1 MTPQEQRA
9 YEELT
14 LATGATPIEP
24 TDVGAERCLRFLLNG
39 EGDLDDFIEGCY
51 GEPTAET
58 EEREFSSDEQGMYAA
73 LSAMMDVAPRAPGR
87 SYAENVERSVTSL
100 DLAVALGIP
109 FHDPETGTY
118 VLPRAV
124 VETVNTSYAEIAKAG
139 YLTERDFEEKLYAWL
154 SESSGA

>member
-1 MTPQEQRA
+1 MTQSTPTAQRLLDQDPELRACLGALSGEEPATLDA
-9 YEELT
+9 YL
-14 LATGATPIEP
+14 
-24 TDVGAERCLRFLLNG
+24 
-39 EGDLDDFIEGCY
+39 GCY

-87 SYAENVERSVTSL
+87 SYAETEDVERSVTSL

-154 SESSGA
+154 SESSGARGR

>member
-1 MTPQEQRA
+1 M
-9 YEELT
+9 
-14 LATGATPIEP
+14 TGATPSAQRMLDE
-24 TDVGAERCLRFLLNG
+24 DAGLGRCLAALTGQKPATLT
-39 EGDLDDFIEGCY
+39 DIEECY
-51 GEPTAET
+51 HDVEPPDNV

-73 LSAMMDVAPRAPGR
+73 LSAMMDIAPRAPGR
-87 SYAENVERSVTSL
+87 SYAETEDVERSVTSL